1 MKKIYFFAALAFG
14 ITVFASC
21 TNGKNKGENKDG
33 DSTEQNVTKNEEGKK
48 IGPMGSFTMAEG
60 SALEDVDNIEYVLYP
75 SNYQSYMEE
84 GKDIN
89 NATAIYYKT
98 TIADAGENNTKLS
111 DKEIRYPN
119 NLLIPIYK
127 DAKAKKGDVVLTWW
141 QSGSGMQRAIVTDDS
156 DPTMHKVHYL
166 DLSFKGDGSGFAE
179 NHDNEQLKPNSFVVL
194 KNGEFQQGA
203 PIVVNEDG
211 KKSKGVLVKVD
222 GDKVLYLA
230 FASALKET
238 NKSAVKVIP
247 IKPNYSVGDNVKG
260 VFVGSFSK
268 DYKVT
273 KIDYKIGRGWVKN
286 DNEETVLSILE
297 VMK

>member
-156 DPTMHKVHYL
+156 DPTMPKVHYL

-260 VFVGSFSK
+260 EFVGSFSK

-273 KIDYKIGRGWVKN
+273 KIDYKIGRVWVKN

>member
-75 SNYQSYMEE
+75 SNYESAMEDGE
-84 GKDIN
+84 DIKG
-89 NATAIYYKT
+89 ATAIYYNS

-111 DKEIRYPN
+111 GKDVRYPN

-156 DPTMHKVHYL
+156 YPTMPKVHYL
-166 DLSFKGDGSGFAE
+166 DLSYNAE
-179 NHDNEQLKPNSFVVL
+179 GTGIAQGHENEQLKPNSFVVL

-211 KKSKGVLVKVD
+211 KKTEGVLVRVD
-222 GDKVLYLA
+222 GDKVLYLG
-230 FASALKET
+230 FASSLKEA
-238 NKSAVKVIP
+238 NKSEVKVIP

-273 KIDYKIGRGWVKN
+273 KIDNKIGRVWLN
-286 DNEETVLSILE
+286 DGNKETILNIMQ

>member
-1 MKKIYFFAALAFG
+1 MKKIYFFAALAFS

-33 DSTEQNVTKNEEGKK
+33 DSTEQNVTKSEESEK
-48 IGPMGSFTMAEG
+48 IGPMGSLTMAEG

-156 DPTMHKVHYL
+156 DPTMPKVHYL

-273 KIDYKIGRGWVKN
+273 KIDYKIGRVWVKN

>member
-1 MKKIYFFAALAFG
+1 MKNIYFFAALAFS

-156 DPTMHKVHYL
+156 DPTMPKVHYL

-273 KIDYKIGRGWVKN
+273 KIDYKIGRVWVKN

>member
-1 MKKIYFFAALAFG
+1 MKKIYFFAALAFS

-21 TNGKNKGENKDG
+21 TNGKNKSENKDG

-156 DPTMHKVHYL
+156 DPTMPKVHYL

-273 KIDYKIGRGWVKN
+273 KIDYKIGRVWVKN